1 MRSRRLAIIFQ
12 ICFWSL
18 FMLLQMV
25 MSSNFLSFKSALLFS
40 VVNLI
45 LSATVFYMNG
55 LWLFPAYF
63 DKKRYGLY
71 ILFNLVALVLL
82 SHIFFRLDVMLV
94 RNFRIE
100 DVPVDLPPYFPHL
113 KILSLLISV
122 NLISL
127 IFSLIYKVRSQELTE
142 KQLSEEKLSTE
153 VSLLKAQINPHFIF
167 NSLNNIYSLAYSKSD
182 QTPEAVLKLSHMLRY
197 VYYDCSRDEVTLGAE
212 LEYIKNYIAFQ
223 QMKSPHEQEIT
234 LDFDGIDEGFRIAP
248 MLFIPF
254 VENSFKY
261 SKIEDQKDA
270 RVEIRLSTSA
280 KELSF
285 KITNTH
291 PENGSSSGSGMGI
304 ENVRARLELTY
315 PGTSSLEIKD
325 ENNIFEVGMKI
336 KQS

>member
-18 FMLLQMV
+18 FLLLQMV
-25 MSSNFLSFKSALLFS
+25 MSSNFLSFESALLFS

-82 SHIFFRLDVMLV
+82 SHIFFRLDVLMV

-100 DVPVDLPPYFPHL
+100 EVPMDLPPYFPHL
-113 KILSLLISV
+113 RIFTLLISV

-197 VYYDCSRDEVTLGAE
+197 VYYDCSRDEVTLEAE

-223 QMKSPHEQEIT
+223 QMKSPHEQAII
-234 LDFDGIDEGFRIAP
+234 LDFDGLDEGFRIAP

-270 RVEIRLSTSA
+270 RVEIKLTTSG

-285 KITNTH
+285 KIVNTH
-291 PENGSSSGSGMGI
+291 PENGQSPGSGVGI
-304 ENVRARLELTY
+304 ENVRSRLELTY
-315 PGTSSLEIKD
+315 PEKHELKVRD
-325 ENNIFEVGMKI
+325 ENNLFEVEMKI

>member
-1 MRSRRLAIIFQ
+1 
-12 ICFWSL
+12 
-18 FMLLQMV
+18 MLLQMV
-25 MSSNFLSFKSALLFS
+25 MSSNFLSFKASLLFS

-45 LSATVFYMNG
+45 LATTVFYMNG
-55 LWLFPAYF
+55 FWLFPAF
-63 DKKRYGLY
+63 FEKKRYGLY
-71 ILFNLVALVLL
+71 ILFNLVVMGLL
-82 SHIFFRLDVMLV
+82 SHLFFRIDVQLV
-94 RNFRIE
+94 QNFRIE
-100 DVPVDLPPYFPHL
+100 GAPISLPPYFQH
-113 KILSLLISV
+113 IRIFSLLTAV

-153 VSLLKAQINPHFIF
+153 VRLLKAQINPHFIF

-223 QMKSPHEQEIT
+223 QMKSPHEQAII

-270 RVEIRLSTSA
+270 RVEIKLTTSG

-285 KITNTH
+285 KIVNTH
-291 PENGSSSGSGMGI
+291 PENGHSPGSGVGI
-304 ENVRARLELTY
+304 ENVRSRLELTY
-315 PGTSSLEIKD
+315 PEKHELKVRD
-325 ENNIFEVGMKI
+325 ENNLFEVEMKI

>member
-25 MSSNFLSFKSALLFS
+25 MSSHFLSFKASLLFS
-40 VVNLI
+40 TVNLI
-45 LSATVFYMNG
+45 LASTVFYMNG
-55 LWLFPAYF
+55 LYLFPAYF
-63 DKKRYGLY
+63 DKRRYGLY

-82 SHIFFRLDVMLV
+82 SHIFFRLDVLLV
-94 RNFRIE
+94 RNFRME
-100 DVPVDLPPYFPHL
+100 EVSVNLPPYFPHL
-113 KILSLLISV
+113 RIFILLIAV

-153 VSLLKAQINPHFIF
+153 VRLLKAQINPHFIF

-182 QTPEAVLKLSHMLRY
+182 QAPDAVLKLSEMLRY
-197 VYYDCSRDEVTLGAE
+197 VYYDCNRDEVTLGAE
-212 LEYIKNYIAFQ
+212 LEYIRNYIAFQ
-223 QMKSPHEQEIT
+223 QMKSPHEQNIILES
-234 LDFDGIDEGFRIAP
+234 DGIDESFRIAP

-261 SKIEDQKDA
+261 SKIEDLKDA
-270 RVEIRLSTSA
+270 RVKIKLTTA
-280 KELSF
+280 GNELF
-285 KITNTH
+285 FNIVNTH
-291 PENGSSSGSGMGI
+291 PENGNSPGSGVGI
-304 ENVRARLELTY
+304 ENVRNRLKLSY
-315 PGTSSLEIKD
+315 PGKHELNVREKD
-325 ENNIFEVGMKI
+325 KQFEVEMKI

>member
-18 FMLLQMV
+18 FLLLQMV
-25 MSSNFLSFKSALLFS
+25 MSSNFLSFQSSLIFS
-40 VVNLI
+40 VVNLL

-55 LWLFPAYF
+55 LWLFPIYF

-82 SHIFFRLDVMLV
+82 SHIFFRLDVLLV
-94 RNFRIE
+94 SNFKIL
-100 DVPVDLPPYFPHL
+100 DAPVDLPPYFPHL
-113 KILSLLISV
+113 RIFSLLISV

-142 KQLSEEKLSTE
+142 KQLSEEKLNTE

-167 NSLNNIYSLAYSKSD
+167 NSLNNIYSLDYSKSE

-223 QMKSPHEQEIT
+223 QMKSPQEQNIILET
-234 LDFDGIDEGFRIAP
+234 DGINESFRIAP

-261 SKIEDQKDA
+261 SKIEDQQDA
-270 RVEIRLSTSA
+270 RVEIKLDTSGN
-280 KELSF
+280 ELSF

-291 PENGSSSGSGMGI
+291 PENGLSSGSGMGI
-304 ENVRARLELTY
+304 ENVRSRLALTY
-315 PGTSSLEIKD
+315 PGKHELKVRD
-325 ENNIFEVGMKI
+325 ENNTFEVVMKI
-336 KQS
+336 DRS